1 MKDARGSISKISRAA
16 FLSLLALGPRGFN
29 NASSHA
35 QSNETPANVVR
46 SVVSAE
52 REAAS
57 QRPPFLYTSIETS
70 DRTKGHMWTEQVADI
85 WEGRLRY
92 LVAEDGHPLSASRRA
107 EEIARIR
114 SIAADPSSLR
124 NSKQEQQSDENRAQ
138 QMIDLLPRAFLF
150 EDGGREG
157 GWLRINF
164 KPNPSYVPQTFEER
178 ALHGMKGSLIVD
190 GRSRRLHQ
198 LSGFLFDDVSFGF
211 GLLGTIHRGTN
222 FKTTRDLVGPNV
234 WKITLLDVKIDG
246 RIAFFKT
253 IGRQQYSIHQDFQ
266 ALPLDISLP
275 QAVAMLLK

>member
-1 MKDARGSISKISRAA
+1 MADARGSLYRINRALL
-16 FLSLLALGPRGFN
+16 FSVLSVGLGFYGTSLR
-29 NASSHA
+29 A
-35 QSNETPANVVR
+35 QSNESLSNVVR

-52 REAAS
+52 REASS

-70 DRTKGHMWTEQVADI
+70 DRTKGHVWTERVADI

-92 LVAEDGHPLSASRRA
+92 LIAEDGHPLSASRRA

-124 NSKQEQQSDENRAQ
+124 NSRQEQQSDENRAR
-138 QMIDLLPRAFLF
+138 QMIDLLPRAFVF

-157 GWLRINF
+157 DWVRINY
-164 KPNPSYVPQTFEER
+164 KPNPNYVPQTFEER
-178 ALHGMKGSLIVD
+178 ALHGMKGTLIAD
-190 GRSRRLHQ
+190 SRSRRLHQ
-198 LSGFLFDDVSFGF
+198 LSGALDDDVSFGY

-222 FKTTRDLVGPNV
+222 FTTTRDLVGPNV
-234 WKITLLDVKIDG
+234 WKTTVLDVKIDG

-253 IGRQQYSIHQDFQ
+253 IGRRQHSIHRDFQ

-275 QAVAMLLK
+275 QAVALLLQ